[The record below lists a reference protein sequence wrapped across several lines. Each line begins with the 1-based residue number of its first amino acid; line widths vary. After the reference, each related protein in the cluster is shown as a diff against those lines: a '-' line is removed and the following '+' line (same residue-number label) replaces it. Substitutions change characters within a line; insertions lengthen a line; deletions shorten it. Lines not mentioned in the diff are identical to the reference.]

1 MVETITPVVHGGR
14 RGRWA
19 TAVALHIAGAAI
31 GAAALGAVLGVV
43 GRVLGAPW
51 GSVGAWFVVAVAA
64 AYAARELLG
73 APLPLPDRKRQVP
86 EWWRTFFGPLTAS
99 FLYGLGL
106 GVGFLT
112 YLRHGTL
119 VAVAALA
126 IVAGEPVTGALV
138 VLPFGLARALTVIAA
153 APGVTSDALGAVMAR
168 LDAWALSAIP
178 RLVNGALLVA
188 VAMAV
193 ALGPVGVVR
202 TTGPSL
208 AAELLGVV
216 FVWAAL
222 AKLTGFPVWRR
233 DLEAY
238 RLPGRT
244 ALAVVIPV
252 AELAVPALVVA
263 GFGTAAAALALV
275 LLASF
280 SGAILRARRLLGD
293 RLPCGC
299 FGGRDRRDFR
309 VLLVRNAALG
319 ALALASF
326 DDPVAAVPGVGSAEA
341 IPLLLIGLG
350 IGLAVLLGREALRL
364 AGGGTP

>member
-31 GAAALGAVLGVV
+31 GAAALGAVLGLV
-43 GRVLGAPW
+43 GRMLGAPW
-51 GSVGAWFVVAVAA
+51 GSVGTWVVVAVAA

-119 VAVAALA
+119 VVVATLVVAA
-126 IVAGEPVTGALV
+126 GDPVTGALV
-138 VLPFGLARALTVIAA
+138 MLPFGLARALTVTAA
-153 APGVTSDALGAVMAR
+153 APGITSDALTAVMAR

-178 RLVNGALLVA
+178 RLVNGALLVML
-188 VAMAV
+188 AMAV
-193 ALGPVGVVR
+193 ALGSFGLVSA
-202 TTGPSL
+202 TGPSL

-216 FVWAAL
+216 FVWAAV
-222 AKLTGFPVWRR
+222 AKIARFPIWRR

-238 RLPGRT
+238 RLPGT
-244 ALAVVIPV
+244 AALAVAVPV
-252 AELAVPALVVA
+252 VELAVPALVVA
-263 GFGTAAAALALV
+263 GFGAAAAALALV
-275 LLASF
+275 LLGCF
-280 SGAILRARRLLGD
+280 SGAILRARRLHGD

-299 FGGRDRRDFR
+299 FGGQDRRDFR

-326 DDPVAAVPGVGSAEA
+326 DDPVAAVPGIESAEA
-341 IPLLLIGLG
+341 IPLLLIGLA
-350 IGLAVLLGREALRL
+350 IGLALLLAREARRL
-364 AGGGTP
+364 ADRTP